1 MDCSV
6 MAARDSAP
14 ARDVFAWEKATTP
27 VDSDRPAHASL
38 CMTCPMRRQCIG
50 DVAAQAG
57 SHDLLAVLAGRRQLR
72 AGETL
77 ALEGEGM
84 FVVRRGSLKAMAG
97 GQARG
102 FHFPGET
109 ITAGNGV
116 RLVALEESEL
126 CVMRS
131 GARRESRACHDRL
144 WDMSS
149 RELLRERAQAA
160 ALEALSP
167 VRRVTVFLANL
178 VVRARVPASRSR
190 ELHLHL
196 SATDI
201 AAFLGVPVDTVRRVL
216 AVLAKREVLLPGP
229 RSIVI
234 VDAELLQFAARQ
246 G

>member
-1 MDCSV
+1 MD
-6 MAARDSAP
+6 ADHP
-14 ARDVFAWEKATTP
+14 P
-27 VDSDRPAHASL
+27 HASL
-38 CMTCPMRRQCIG
+38 CMTCPVRSQCIG

-77 ALEGEGM
+77 TLAGEDIC
-84 FVVRRGSLKAMAG
+84 VVRRGSLKAMAG
-97 GQARG
+97 GQARS

-109 ITAGNGV
+109 IIAGNGV

-131 GARRESRACHDRL
+131 GAGREGHACRDRL
-144 WDMSS
+144 WDMRS

-160 ALEALSP
+160 ALAALSP
-167 VRRVTVFLANL
+167 VRRVTVFLAKL
-178 VVRARVPASRSR
+178 AARARLPGSRSR

-196 SATDI
+196 AATDI
-201 AAFLGVPVDTVRRVL
+201 AVFLGVTVDTVRRVL
-216 AVLAKREVLLPGP
+216 AMLARREVLLPGP
-229 RSIVI
+229 RSIII